1 MEELFLPEEFIILG
15 TALSLRKKEVTI
27 REIHDYYKKFPYK
40 LEYSDEPFRFCSY
53 NEKDKVYSVNVPK
66 NINPYILSILTNI

>member
-15 TALSLRKKEVTI
+15 TALSLRKNVITI
-27 REIHDYYKKFPYK
+27 EEIHDYYK
-40 LEYSDEPFRFCSY
+40 RFHFKIEY
-53 NEKDKVYSVNVPK
+53 NEKPFKLCHYNKDNKTYSVNIPN